1 MAKQAKPKSSGR
13 MPVTRE
19 RAVFSAVVLADADGL
34 PALTMR
40 KLAKALGVE
49 AMSLYHH
56 VANKEDLLD
65 GMIDL
70 VFGEIDLPR
79 QGARS
84 GLPVGSAPSGG
95 ARSEVEMGP
104 ASSNSG
110 AGWKAEMLRRSE
122 SVRTVL
128 LRHPWAVGIMESR
141 VSPGPS
147 ILRHHDAVLGCL
159 RGGGFSVPL
168 AAHAFA
174 LIDSYVYGFVLQEVN
189 LPFNDEDEI
198 GEMVEQILPMLSVE
212 EYPHLVELTVE
223 HVMKPG
229 YRFGDEF
236 AYGLNLILDGLERNA
251 RRG

>member
-1 MAKQAKPKSSGR
+1 MAKQANSKTKPRSSGR
-13 MPVTRE
+13 VPVTRE
-19 RAVFSAVVLADADGL
+19 RAVVSAITLADADGL

-40 KLAKALGVE
+40 KLAEALGVE

-65 GMIDL
+65 GMIDS

-79 QGARS
+79 QDADWK
-84 GLPVGSAPSGG
+84 L
-95 ARSEVEMGP
+95 EMQ
-104 ASSNSG
+104 
-110 AGWKAEMLRRSE
+110 RRAE
-122 SVRTVL
+122 SVREVL

-141 VSPGPS
+141 VAPGPS
-147 ILRHHDAVLGCL
+147 VLRHHDAVLGCL
-159 RGGGFSVPL
+159 RGGGFSVPM

-198 GEMVEQILPMLSVE
+198 GEMLEQIMPMLSAE
-212 EYPHLVELTVE
+212 EYPHLAELTVE

-229 YRFGDEF
+229 YRFGNEF
-236 AYGLNLILDGLERNA
+236 AYGLNLILDGLQRDM
-251 RRG
+251 RRK

>member
-1 MAKQAKPKSSGR
+1 

-19 RAVFSAVVLADADGL
+19 RAVVSAIALADADGL

-40 KLAKALGVE
+40 KLAEALGVE

-79 QGARS
+79 QDARS
-84 GLPVGSAPSGG
+84 GLPVGSKAAGR
-95 ARSEVEMGP
+95 ARSEAEMGT

-110 AGWKAEMLRRSE
+110 SGWKAEMQRRSE

-159 RGGGFSVPL
+159 RGGGFSVAT

-198 GEMVEQILPMLSVE
+198 GELVEQIMPMLSAD
-212 EYPHLVELTVE
+212 EYPHLVELTFE

-229 YRFGDEF
+229 YRFGNEF
-236 AYGLNLILDGLERNA
+236 TYGLNLILDGLERDT
-251 RRG
+251 RRD

>member
-1 MAKQAKPKSSGR
+1 MANQANPKAKPKSSGR
-13 MPVTRE
+13 IPVTRE
-19 RAVFSAVVLADADGL
+19 RAVISAVALADADGL

-40 KLAKALGVE
+40 KLAEALGVE

-79 QGARS
+79 KD
-84 GLPVGSAPSGG
+84 
-95 ARSEVEMGP
+95 
-104 ASSNSG
+104 AS
-110 AGWKAEMLRRSE
+110 WKAEMQRRSE

-128 LRHPWAVGIMESR
+128 LRHPWAIGIMESR

-159 RGGGFSVPL
+159 RGGGFSVPM

-198 GEMVEQILPMLSVE
+198 GELVEQIMPMLSAE
-212 EYPHLVELTVE
+212 EYPHLVELTFE

-229 YRFGDEF
+229 YRFGNEF
-236 AYGLNLILDGLERNA
+236 AYGLNLILDGLERDT
-251 RRG
+251 RRK